1 MDEKR
6 VLLLVLLWISRLN
19 LLNFACIYEEFDL
32 YFNRPLETKLIRF
45 NIQRLGKQSFAEDTI
60 FDT

>member
-32 YFNRPLETKLIRF
+32 YYSLSTRNKTNQIKHITPW
-45 NIQRLGKQSFAEDTI
+45 
-60 FDT
+60 